1 MISEV
6 AAALVAVIVVGSLA
20 GIAVLQALAGKPFEE
35 PQTLSFL
42 AVAVVSFF
50 FGSRGG
56 TQVRQAVSNL
66 AASFNGSSKAT
77 SGTTQTGPPA
87 GS

>member
-1 MISEV
+1 VVSEIAAATVAVVVVGTV
-6 AAALVAVIVVGSLA
+6 AAIAVI
-20 GIAVLQALAGKPFEE
+20 QAATGKPFEE

-66 AASFNGSSKAT
+66 ATQLNGSSKPA
-77 SGTTQTGPPA
+77 SGTTPNAPA
-87 GS
+87 PGS